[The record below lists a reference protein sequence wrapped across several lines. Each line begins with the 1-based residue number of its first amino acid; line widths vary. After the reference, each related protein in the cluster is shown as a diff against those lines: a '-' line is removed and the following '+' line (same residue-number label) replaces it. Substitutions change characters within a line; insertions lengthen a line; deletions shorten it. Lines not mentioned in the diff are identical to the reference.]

1 MHVGSGS
8 ARRWAGWAVAMGFAV
23 GAVLAAPPRLDQC
36 QVVGTHNSYHV
47 APGPAM
53 DALIRSKPG
62 PGADELAYT
71 HRPLKEQFE
80 FLGIRQI
87 ELDLYADPEGGR
99 FAEPAGP
106 KLAAVGGLGAVV
118 PHDPDGELLKPGFK
132 ILHVPDVD
140 FISRNRTF
148 HGALTEIRE
157 WSAANPF
164 HFPILVLLELK
175 EDALGV
181 PGSTKVVK
189 YDAALLDAVD
199 AAVRE
204 VIPPAQRFEPDDL
217 RGGQPTLRDAVAGK
231 GWPTVDRLLGRILFA
246 LDNEDAIRDRYL
258 ARSPHLEGRVMF
270 VSVDRAHPA
279 AAWMKRNDP
288 VRRFD
293 EIQSLVRDGFVVR
306 TRADSPTGNARRNDT
321 TQREKA
327 FASGAQFIST
337 DYPEPNLS
345 LSPYQVRLPGNR
357 IAQANPV
364 SGTNVSDTVEIEI
377 LAADTAAVRNRMGM
391 ADHDRRRLDEAS
403 AHYARVME
411 LDPPSPVDNALRERV
426 RRFAPELRLNRAE
439 TFALRDVV
447 AVVHPDRPVI
457 AYHLFWDDDID
468 FPEDN
473 DPCDHEV
480 LWVELDEAG
489 TRAVAVHT
497 YFHGAILKAEVPPG
511 EPVRVGVEW
520 GKHGSLPLDRDG
532 KLVHSPAKLRAH
544 WQQLHDQGRRLPDHA
559 LGAGWPLKFE
569 GTFEDYATFPR
580 QLKLSERITP
590 ADAVLKSR
598 WPNAAIN
605 QRVLRYNFRSKV
617 EWPGSGL

>member
-1 MHVGSGS
+1 
-8 ARRWAGWAVAMGFAV
+8 MGFAV
-23 GAVLAAPPRLDQC
+23 GAILAAPPRLDQC

-47 APGPAM
+47 APGPVM

-62 PGADELAYT
+62 SGADELAYT
-71 HRPLKEQFE
+71 HRPLKEQLGL
-80 FLGIRQI
+80 LGIRQL

-106 KLAAVGGLGAVV
+106 KLAAAGGLGAVI

-148 HGALTEIRE
+148 QGALTEIRE

-293 EIQSLVRDGFVVR
+293 EIQSLVRDGFLVR

-327 FASGAQFIST
+327 FASGAQFVST
-337 DYPEPNLS
+337 DYPESNLS

-357 IAQANPV
+357 VARANPV
-364 SGTNVSDTVEIEI
+364 SGTNVSDTVEIEA
-377 LAADTAAVRNRMGM
+377 LAADTAAVRNRQGM
-391 ADHDRRRLDEAS
+391 ADHDRRRLNEAS

-411 LDPPSPVDNALRERV
+411 LDPAQPADDALRARV
-426 RRFAPELRLNRAE
+426 RKFAPELRLHRAE
-439 TFALRDVV
+439 TFGLRDVV
-447 AVVHPDRPVI
+447 VVVHPDRPVI

-468 FPEDN
+468 YPEDN

-480 LWVELDEAG
+480 IWMELDTAG